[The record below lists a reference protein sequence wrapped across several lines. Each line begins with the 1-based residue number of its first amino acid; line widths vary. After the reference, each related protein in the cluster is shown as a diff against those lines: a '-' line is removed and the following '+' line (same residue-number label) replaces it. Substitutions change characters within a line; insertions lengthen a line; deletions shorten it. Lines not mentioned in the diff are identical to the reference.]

1 MMIQA
6 ENNSSSL
13 ECKIVSKAQKSRGRY
28 LDHFWKIWSLFGL
41 PYFWLI
47 MGIIYFILGNFT
59 VPALFM
65 IIIISYVLIV
75 APLKLFIKRPR
86 PQQKCDNVES
96 LISKRKFS
104 FPSGHTF
111 IATSFGLVLAFYFED
126 FFWVIAMLS
135 LGIVVGAS
143 RIFLGAHFLTD
154 VIFSYTIAVLVV
166 ILIFWVLSPLVNVVI
181 LIIQGIYIISPVKYL
196 ILSQLC

>member
-1 MMIQA
+1 MIQA

-13 ECKIVSKAQKSRGRY
+13 ECKIVSKAQKRRGK
-28 LDHFWKIWSLFGL
+28 LFGHFWKIWSFFGL

-47 MGIIYFILGNFT
+47 LAIIFFFLGNFL

-65 IIIISYVLIV
+65 IITMSYVFIV
-75 APLKLFIKRPR
+75 APLKLIIKRPR

-111 IATSFGLVLAFYFED
+111 IATSFGLVLAFYFDD
-126 FFWVIAMLS
+126 FFWFIAMLF
-135 LGIVVGAS
+135 LGIMVGTS
-143 RIFLGAHFLTD
+143 RVFLGAHFLSD
-154 VIFSYTIAVLVV
+154 VLFSYTMAVVVV
-166 ILIFWVLSPLVNVVI
+166 ILIFWFLSPLVQMII
-181 LIIQGIYIISPVKYL
+181 LIFQSIFLLTSIK
-196 ILSQLC
+196 